1 MSTLLSLIAQTG
13 FDGDHMGGGWA
24 WLAIVA
30 LAVMIG
36 GVGWMLWGT
45 GSHAG
50 GSSQGPVEVLKSR
63 YARGELS
70 TEKFQER
77 LRTIEDARR

>member
-1 MSTLLSLIAQTG
+1 MSVLLSLIAQTG

-30 LAVMIG
+30 IAVTIG
-36 GVGWMLWGT
+36 AVAWMMWGA
-45 GSHAG
+45 GSNGG
-50 GSSQGPVEVLKSR
+50 GSSGGPVEVLKTR

-70 TEKFQER
+70 TEEFKER
-77 LRTIEDARR
+77 LRTVEDARR